1 MVASK
6 PPFPKFI
13 SRHFLKA
20 GYPIQIVLQTYVPYG
35 QRGAQRVFWAVYR
48 TTKGEWRWT
57 LFARNGRVLGASS
70 EAFKRR
76 RACLL
81 NAGAHG
87 CPLACALQLVR
98 GVAKTEEMLA
108 WDWNPPTSDSGPIL
122 NLVERVTA

>member
-35 QRGAQRVFWAVYR
+35 QRGAQRVFWVIYR

-87 CPLACALQLVR
+87 CPLACTL
-98 GVAKTEEMLA
+98 
-108 WDWNPPTSDSGPIL
+108 PPPDPSRRPRLTPEAPHPHPHRQGARRRP
-122 NLVERVTA
+122 RRP